1 MNVSMTLGK
10 NQDKTSGSFSPL
22 QTWRDRGQL
31 RQFAPVAQLKI
42 PHENR
47 LEYIHDLLISPLHD
61 FPLLALQISQF
72 SRSEYARPETPSAL
86 QQ

>member
-61 FPLLALQISQF
+61 FSPPSTSDFAIF
-72 SRSEYARPETPSAL
+72 PVRVCPARNP
-86 QQ
+86 